1 MSKNNETSDI
11 AGIFLNLGAEKK
23 QALRMATQLIKRAEQ
38 LSAELN
44 ITKAE
49 ALQGLLETVTCGS
62 RGELKP
68 SEQATF
74 GVTDEQKTRKNQ
86 A

>member
-1 MSKNNETSDI
+1 MNENSETSDI
-11 AGIFLNLGAEKK
+11 AGIFLSLGAEKK
-23 QALRMATQLIKRAEQ
+23 QALRMADQLLKRAGQ

-62 RGELKP
+62 RGETKP
-68 SEQATF
+68 SEQATI
-74 GVTDEQKTRKNQ
+74 GVTEEQKTRKNQ

>member
-74 GVTDEQKTRKNQ
+74 GVTEEQKTRKNQ

>member
-1 MSKNNETSDI
+1 MTENNEISDI
-11 AGIFLNLGAEKK
+11 AGIFLRLGAEKK
-23 QALRMATQLIKRAEQ
+23 QALRMAAQLFKRAGQ
-38 LSAELN
+38 LSTELN

-62 RGELKP
+62 QGETKP
-68 SEQATF
+68 SEQAAT
-74 GVTDEQKTRKNQ
+74 GITKEQKTRKNQ

>member
-1 MSKNNETSDI
+1 MNENNEISDI
-11 AGIFLNLGAEKK
+11 AGIFLRLGAEKK
-23 QALRMATQLIKRAEQ
+23 QALRMATQLIKRAGQ
-38 LSAELN
+38 LATELN

-62 RGELKP
+62 LGNLKP

-74 GVTDEQKTRKNQ
+74 GTTEEQKTRKNQ

>member
-1 MSKNNETSDI
+1 MNENSETSDI
-11 AGIFLNLGAEKK
+11 AGIFSSLGAEKK
-23 QALRMATQLIKRAEQ
+23 QALRMAGQLLKRAGQ
-38 LSAELN
+38 LSVELN

-62 RGELKP
+62 RGDLKP

-74 GVTDEQKTRKNQ
+74 GVKEE
-86 A
+86 

>member
-1 MSKNNETSDI
+1 MNENNEISDI
-11 AGIFLNLGAEKK
+11 AGIFSSLGSEKK
-23 QALRMATQLIKRAEQ
+23 QALRMADQLLKRAEQ
-38 LSAELN
+38 LSTELN

-62 RGELKP
+62 RGNLKP
-68 SEQATF
+68 SEQATY
-74 GVTDEQKTRKNQ
+74 GITEEQKIRKDK

>member
-1 MSKNNETSDI
+1 MNENNEISDI
-11 AGIFLNLGAEKK
+11 AGIFSSLGSEKK
-23 QALRMATQLIKRAEQ
+23 QALRMADQLLKRAEQ
-38 LSAELN
+38 LSTELN

-62 RGELKP
+62 RGNLKP
-68 SEQATF
+68 SEQATY
-74 GVTDEQKTRKNQ
+74 VITEEKKIRKDK

>member
-1 MSKNNETSDI
+1 MNENNEISDI
-11 AGIFLNLGAEKK
+11 AGIFSSLGSEKK
-23 QALRMATQLIKRAEQ
+23 QALRMADQLLKRAEQ
-38 LSAELN
+38 LSTELN

-62 RGELKP
+62 RGNLKP
-68 SEQATF
+68 PEQATY
-74 GVTDEQKTRKNQ
+74 GITKEQKIRKDK

>member
-1 MSKNNETSDI
+1 MNENSETSDI
-11 AGIFLNLGAEKK
+11 AGIFSSLGAEKK
-23 QALRMATQLIKRAEQ
+23 QALRMAGQLLKRAGQ
-38 LSAELN
+38 LSVELN

-62 RGELKP
+62 RGEIKP
-68 SEQATF
+68 SEQEAT
-74 GVTDEQKTRKNQ
+74 GVAKEQKTRKNQ

>member
-1 MSKNNETSDI
+1 MNENNEISDI
-11 AGIFLNLGAEKK
+11 AGIFSSLGSEKK
-23 QALRMATQLIKRAEQ
+23 QALRMADQLLKRAEQ
-38 LSAELN
+38 LSTELN

-62 RGELKP
+62 RGNLKP
-68 SEQATF
+68 SEQATY
-74 GVTDEQKTRKNQ
+74 GITEEQNIRKDK

>member
-1 MSKNNETSDI
+1 MNENNEISDI
-11 AGIFLNLGAEKK
+11 AGIFSSLGSEKK
-23 QALRMATQLIKRAEQ
+23 QALRMADQLLKRAEQ
-38 LSAELN
+38 LSTDLN

-62 RGELKP
+62 RGNLKP
-68 SEQATF
+68 SEQATY
-74 GVTDEQKTRKNQ
+74 GITEEQKIRKDK

>member
-1 MSKNNETSDI
+1 MNENNEISDI
-11 AGIFLNLGAEKK
+11 AGIFSSLGSEKK
-23 QALRMATQLIKRAEQ
+23 QALRMADQLLKRAEQ
-38 LSAELN
+38 LSTELN

-62 RGELKP
+62 RGNLKP
-68 SEQATF
+68 SEQATY
-74 GVTDEQKTRKNQ
+74 VITEEKNIRKDK